1 MQENKTYGN
10 SIKIVSVFLLSAM
23 ILIPLIE
30 AFGRRFIGT
39 GIPGASGWVQ
49 HLTLWV
55 GLLGAILAT
64 IKGNHLSI
72 SVTQLINSKETSS
85 LLQRINEIC
94 SIAILLILV
103 WASIELVYFQY
114 DSPENI
120 GGWFPVWLAQATMPV
135 TFVFMT
141 IITFRKF
148 IVILTL
154 SGKNL
159 LWLILVT
166 VTLTLF
172 IWLDF
177 TTGLLIALIVLSLT
191 GMPIYI
197 ILAGIALLLFNL
209 EDLPFAALPAATYD
223 MVTQPVLPSI
233 PLFALAGTILAAGGA
248 PKRLMRLVNAW
259 MAWMPGGVAISS
271 IISCAFFTAITG
283 ASGVTILAL
292 GGILLP
298 VLIAGKYSEKFSTGL
313 LTASGSVGLLFPP
326 SLPVILY
333 GVYAHV
339 AIDKLFLAA
348 FIPGLILITMLI
360 SGTLIWGGSSK
371 ESRSPF
377 NMQEA
382 LKSTS
387 AAMGDLLLPVI
398 VIAGFFGGIITI
410 VETAAL
416 TALWAIILETFI
428 YRKIDLKKDLPT
440 SMVESAGLI
449 GALLIV
455 LGMALG
461 LVSYL
466 VDAQIPYKAADW
478 VTSIIET
485 KWIFLLVLNAMLLLV
500 GALMDIFSAIVIVV
514 PLLVPVG
521 MAFGIDPV
529 HLGVIFLANL
539 ELGYLT
545 PPIGMNLFLSS
556 LRFNKPLLA
565 IWKTVFPFL
574 IIFVLWV
581 LMITYVPWLSVR
593 IGSLF

>member
-1 MQENKTYGN
+1 MQENNTNGLFIK
-10 SIKIVSVFLLSAM
+10 SISVFLLSAM
-23 ILIPLIE
+23 VLIPLIE
-30 AFGRRFIGT
+30 AIGRRSFGT
-39 GIPGASGWVQ
+39 GIPGATGWVQ

-55 GLLGAILAT
+55 GLLGAVLAT
-64 IKGNHLSI
+64 IRGNHLSI
-72 SVTQLINSKETSS
+72 SVTQFIKSENMSS
-85 LLQRINEIC
+85 LFHRIIEIS
-94 SIAILLILV
+94 SITILLILV
-103 WASIELVYFQY
+103 WASAELVYFEY
-114 DSPENI
+114 ESPVKI
-120 GGWFPVWLAQATMPV
+120 GGWFPVWIAQASMPI
-135 TFVFMT
+135 TFAVMT
-141 IITFRKF
+141 IITTKRF
-148 IVILTL
+148 ILNFTFK
-154 SGKNL
+154 SNNS
-159 LWLILVT
+159 LWLIQVVLI
-166 VTLTLF
+166 LSLF
-172 IWLDF
+172 LWFDF
-177 TTGLLIALIVLSLT
+177 TTGLLIVLILLSII

-197 ILAGIALLLFNL
+197 TLAGIALLLFNM
-209 EDLPFAALPAATYD
+209 EQLPFAGLPAETYQ

-271 IISCAFFTAITG
+271 IIGCAFFTAITG

-333 GVYAHV
+333 GVYGHV
-339 AIDKLFLAA
+339 AIDKLFIGA
-348 FIPGLILITMLI
+348 FIPGLLLVTLLI
-360 SGTLIWGGSSK
+360 SATLIWGGRSK
-371 ESRSPF
+371 ESQRPF

-382 LKSTS
+382 LKATS
-387 AAMGDLLLPVI
+387 AAGGDLLLPII
-398 VIAGFFGGIITI
+398 VIAGFFGGILTI

-416 TALWAIILETFI
+416 TALWAIVLETLI
-428 YRKIDLKKDLPT
+428 YRKIDIKKKLPN

-478 VTSIIET
+478 VTSIIES
-485 KWIFLLVLNAMLLLV
+485 KWVFLLVLNAMLLLV

-521 MAFGIDPV
+521 AAFGVDPV
-529 HLGVIFLANL
+529 HLGIIFLANL

-556 LRFNKPLLA
+556 LRFKKPLLEIWRMA
-565 IWKTVFPFL
+565 IPFL
-574 IIFVLWV
+574 IIFIIWV
-581 LMITYVPWLSVR
+581 LLITYIPLVSLG
-593 IGSLF
+593 IGSE